1 MPERGAQEGNKN
13 ALKNRPYADALRRV
27 LAQLEVKDDKG
38 NVIVPAGEALRA
50 IVEAQVRAA
59 IMGDIAAQKE
69 VADRS
74 DGKPAQQIQLQGDE
88 DHPLVSK
95 IVREV
100 IVPPK

>member
-1 MPERGAQEGNKN
+1 MAERGGQPGNQN
-13 ALKNRPYADALRRV
+13 ATKNRPWRMAIDRALEKKSRV
-27 LAQLEVKDDKG
+27 EQIEALDVIAEKVVETASKGPSYDKG
-38 NVIVPAGEALRA
+38 DPWL
-50 IVEAQVRAA
+50 AA
-59 IMGDIAAQKE
+59 VHE
-69 VADRS
+69 LADRL